1 MNQFELLAKRIS
13 QEKVFNI
20 KEISIIIEV
29 SFNIWKNDYLKTRN
43 NLNKD
48 EKRKLN
54 VSERNRARLLDK
66 TQDKILLEKIY
77 QVLSEKYG
85 QVGKDLFLNISKN
98 F

>member
-66 TQDKILLEKIY
+66 TQDKYYLKKFIKYYQKNMVKLVKIY
-77 QVLSEKYG
+77 
-85 QVGKDLFLNISKN
+85 F
-98 F
+98 